1 MEYCEG
7 NDLDLYLKQQN
18 KNQISE
24 TEAKTVI
31 MQIVQGM
38 SFYRFLL
45 GTPTLNVDWFES
57 KSFGWFYKTQKA
69 LKYLNEL
76 DKPVIHYDLKP
87 GKSRTL
93 PWMKFRLFWRNFE
106 KLYSGNILLA
116 DGAVCGNIKITDFG
130 LSKQNTHG
138 DEGIELT
145 SQGMSNKY
153 DSFLTQCV

>member
-38 SFYRFLL
+38 SFLL
-45 GTPTLNVDWFES
+45 IFTRNPYFKCRLIR
-57 KSFGWFYKTQKA
+57 SFGWFYKTQKA

-87 GKSRTL
+87 GKSRT
-93 PWMKFRLFWRNFE
+93 MDEIWR
-106 KLYSGNILLA
+106 
-116 DGAVCGNIKITDFG
+116 
-130 LSKQNTHG
+130 Q
-138 DEGIELT
+138 
-145 SQGMSNKY
+145 
-153 DSFLTQCV
+153 

>member
-38 SFYRFLL
+38 SFLSISARIF
-45 GTPTLNVDWFES
+45 NFAKS
-57 KSFGWFYKTQKA
+57 KFRMSIYFIKIQTA

-87 GKSRTL
+87 GK
-93 PWMKFRLFWRNFE
+93 W
-106 KLYSGNILLA
+106 G
-116 DGAVCGNIKITDFG
+116 
-130 LSKQNTHG
+130 
-138 DEGIELT
+138 
-145 SQGMSNKY
+145 
-153 DSFLTQCV
+153 

>member
-38 SFYRFLL
+38 SFYQYLSEISFWK
-45 GTPTLNVDWFES
+45 VDIF
-57 KSFGWFYKTQKA
+57 FVKTQTA

-87 GKSRTL
+87 GKLKNPS
-93 PWMKFRLFWRNFE
+93 N
-106 KLYSGNILLA
+106 SNS
-116 DGAVCGNIKITDFG
+116 V
-130 LSKQNTHG
+130 SK
-138 DEGIELT
+138 
-145 SQGMSNKY
+145 Y
-153 DSFLTQCV
+153 